1 MSNSFSSTALSIAIG
16 ILKNYYAGPVVS
28 QFNDNVPIYRGMQKG
43 AEKYNGLQVNKPL
56 KLRRNQGVGSTTDGG
71 TLPSSGYQTTVQAVI
86 NAKFN
91 YLVFGLTA
99 GMLKA
104 SQGDKGA
111 FVSALTYEMEQGLLD
126 LTSSVNRQMGWS
138 GNGQLATVSANAVSS
153 NVVTVTGRESTENGN
168 KFLDVGT
175 VIDFYTSAGVLIAS
189 GVSITAISGDSTA
202 TLTLSQAVTVSAT
215 DLVIQSGSY
224 NNDIQGLLYT
234 LDGGTSTIYSIDR
247 SSYTQYQGNS
257 ITASGG
263 QLTLNLMQ
271 QALNEARR
279 RGGGKIDVVYCD
291 FDSERYYTKLL
302 VSDRRYVVSGGSSKV
317 MGDGSFTDKDKMYLE
332 FGGAPI
338 LADKDCP
345 TRFFFLDGKSWKKY
359 VLSEMEFADESGSNL
374 IPQVSADAFQGR
386 LRLFANIFSD
396 KPSANAVLKSYIS
409 P

>member
-1 MSNSFSSTALSIAIG
+1 MSNSFSSTALSSAIG

-126 LTSSVNRQMGWS
+126 LTSSVDRQMGWS

-247 SSYTQYQGNS
+247 SSYTQYQGNL

-332 FGGAPI
+332 
-338 LADKDCP
+338 
-345 TRFFFLDGKSWKKY
+345 
-359 VLSEMEFADESGSNL
+359 
-374 IPQVSADAFQGR
+374 
-386 LRLFANIFSD
+386 
-396 KPSANAVLKSYIS
+396 IS
-409 P
+409 